1 MGTRPRGSVA
11 TSKRDLFFAS
21 GLAVRVVG
29 GYLGSRILVSP
40 SRGVRPT
47 SDRVRESLFA
57 RLGDLSQVRVLD
69 VYSGIGSLGIESIS
83 RGAAHVVFID
93 RAVASLRALR
103 KNLEALDLEGVSE
116 VIRGDAQP
124 SLRRLGRQGRE
135 FDLIFLDPPYDSDEV
150 TRSLRAVREA
160 RLLATEGAVVIET
173 AKRHSFPMAD
183 GFVILDQRSTGDTLI
198 TRLVA
203 DVTDEASST
212 GCERPQRPVR
222 EREESPEVS
231 KKKLS
236 ATTRRQTPGGPPGT
250 TVALFP
256 ASFDPMTNGHLDLI
270 ERACRIFDEVIV
282 AVAINV
288 GKTGTFSF
296 DERLEML
303 NEVLA
308 GHAGVR
314 VQGFSGLV
322 VEYAREIGATVILRG
337 LRASADFEY
346 EFEMALMNR
355 HLDPDLEVLYMMT
368 RQEHLYVSSS
378 RLKELVRFG
387 ANIDDFVPPIVSK
400 NLNEKLARI

>member
-1 MGTRPRGSVA
+1 M
-11 TSKRDLFFAS
+11 
-21 GLAVRVVG
+21 
-29 GYLGSRILVSP
+29 
-40 SRGVRPT
+40 
-47 SDRVRESLFA
+47 
-57 RLGDLSQVRVLD
+57 
-69 VYSGIGSLGIESIS
+69 
-83 RGAAHVVFID
+83 VFID

-116 VIRGDAQP
+116 VIRGDAPP
-124 SLRRLGRQGRE
+124 SLRRLGKQGRE

-222 EREESPEVS
+222 EREESSEVS
-231 KKKLS
+231 KKQPN
-236 ATTRRQTPGGPPGT
+236 ARTRRQTPGGPPGT